1 MGKPDGTGV
10 IVTHC
15 YYSLQLEMQLEMKEL
30 ESLAQ
35 RGGDC

>member
-15 YYSLQLEMQLEMKEL
+15 YYSLQLEMKEL